1 MTALR
6 QKLLRDL
13 RLLWTQAA
21 AISLVVACGVATF
34 VMSVS
39 VLQSLERRA
48 AQYYEDARL
57 PHVFAHLKRAPVSIA
72 RRVAE
77 VPGIAAVETRV
88 VAEVTLDLPGVI
100 EPAVGRLVS
109 IPDHGEPSLSRL
121 HLRQGR
127 WPDPG
132 RRSEV
137 LANEAFA
144 EAHGLVP
151 GDRLRAVMNGRRE
164 QLIVVGI
171 ALSPEYI
178 YQIRGGDVVP
188 DDRRFGVLWMRD
200 RPLAAAFDLANAC
213 NDLVVAVTPGA
224 SLPAVRAQLDV
235 LLAPYGGRGAYGRD
249 DQVSYR
255 TVANELSQLR
265 AMALLAPV
273 IFLLVAAFIL
283 NVVLNRMIA
292 TQREQIATLKAF
304 GYTRWEIGAH
314 YLQFALLIVLAGAAL
329 GTVVGAWLGS
339 GLADLYVRFFR
350 FPDQRYSV
358 GLGVVASALGI
369 SLLAGVLSVA
379 MAIRRVVRLAP
390 AEAMRPEA
398 PRPFRGGFLH
408 PHGSVGRLSP
418 LTRLTLRQIARHP
431 VRAVLSALGIALGIA
446 VMVLGSFSADLVDRL
461 MEDHFEATQRFD
473 FSIAFIEPSDVG
485 TLHAAVRLPGVLRA
499 EGFRSVAVRLRRGT
513 HARLTSLLGLEKDSG
528 LLRPIDVNGRPIPF
542 PARGLLLSEKL
553 AQLLDVRPGETV
565 EVEVLE
571 GARPVRALRVAGTVR
586 DFAGQAAYLARGEL
600 NDFLREGA
608 VISGAFLLADPLR
621 EATLYS
627 EIKETPRIGG
637 ITSTRSLIQSF
648 KKLMSENMLRM
659 RLFNVIFA
667 SIIAFGVVYN
677 AARITLSERA
687 WELAT
692 LRVIGLSRREV
703 SATLLGEIAALTALA
718 IPVGL
723 LLGNLLARLTV
734 RALETETQHF
744 PLVIDPSTYATAVL
758 TVVAATVISSLVVR
772 RRIDRLDLVAVLK
785 SHD

>member
-1 MTALR
+1 M
-6 QKLLRDL
+6 
-13 RLLWTQAA
+13 WTQAF

-39 VLQSLERRA
+39 VLQSLEQRA
-48 AQYYEDARL
+48 AQYYEEARL
-57 PHVFAHLKRAPVSIA
+57 PHLFAHLKRAPAAIA
-72 RRVAE
+72 QRVAAI
-77 VPGIAAVETRV
+77 PGVAAVEARV

-100 EPAVGRLVS
+100 EPAVGHLVS
-109 IPDHGEPSLSRL
+109 IPDRGEPRLSRL

-127 WPDPG
+127 WPDPE

-144 EAHGLVP
+144 EAHRLVP
-151 GDRLRAVMNGRRE
+151 GDRLRAVINGRRE
-164 QLIVVGI
+164 ELTVVGV
-171 ALSPEYI
+171 ALSPEHV
-178 YQIRGGDVVP
+178 YQIRAGDVVP

-200 RPLAAAFDLANAC
+200 RPLAAAFDLTHAC

-224 SLPAVRAQLDV
+224 SLPAVKTAIDA
-235 LLAPYGGRGAYGRD
+235 LLTPYGGRGAYGRE

-265 AMALLAPV
+265 AMALVVPV

-283 NVVLNRMIA
+283 NVVLNRLIA

-304 GYTRWEIGAH
+304 GYRRWEIAAH
-314 YLQFALLIVLAGAAL
+314 YLQFALLIVVGGAAL
-329 GTVVGAWLGS
+329 GTAVGGWLGS
-339 GLADLYVRFFR
+339 GLAEMYGRFFR
-350 FPDQRYSV
+350 FPDQPYAVSAS
-358 GLGVVASALGI
+358 VVAGALGI
-369 SLLAGVLSVA
+369 SLGAGVLSVG
-379 MAIRRVVRLAP
+379 MAIRRVVQLAP

-398 PRPFRGGFLH
+398 PRPFLGGITQLT
-408 PHGSVGRLSP
+408 RLTQALSP
-418 LTRLTLRQIARHP
+418 LARLTLRQLARHP
-431 VRAVLSALGIALGIA
+431 VRAALSALGIALGIA
-446 VMVLGSFSADLVDRL
+446 VMVLGSFSADLVDRI
-461 MEDHFEATQRFD
+461 MEDQFEATQRFD
-473 FSIAFIEPSDVG
+473 YSLGFIESSEAS
-485 TLHAAVRLPGVLRA
+485 TLHATARLPGVLRS
-499 EGFRSVAVRLRRGT
+499 EGFRAVPVRLRHGPR
-513 HARLTSLLGLEKDSG
+513 ARLTSLLGLAPDSS
-528 LLRPIDVNGRPIPF
+528 LLRPIDLNGSPSRF

-553 AQLLDVRPGETV
+553 AQLLAVSPGEEL

-571 GARPVRALRVAGTVR
+571 GARPVRALRVAAVVR
-586 DFAGQAAYLARGEL
+586 DFAGQAAYLSRAEL
-600 NDFLREGA
+600 NTFLREGD
-608 VISGAFLLADPLR
+608 VISGAFLLADPR
-621 EATLYS
+621 EEAALYAA
-627 EIKETPRIGG
+627 IKETPRIGA
-637 ITSTRSLIQSF
+637 ITSTQSLIASF

-692 LRVIGLSRREV
+692 LRVIGLTRREV
-703 SATLLGEIAALTALA
+703 SATLLGEIAALTAIA
-718 IPVGL
+718 VPVGVV
-723 LLGNLLARLTV
+723 LGNLLARLTV

-785 SHD
+785 AHD